1 MVVKFIVILGD
12 WMYNKGPMI
21 IFREN
26 ILIKCCLSQWDEKN
40 KPSSVKIGLL
50 IRKLVFLE
58 NSGQFRGG
66 WK

>member
-1 MVVKFIVILGD
+1 
-12 WMYNKGPMI
+12 MYNKGPMI
-21 IFREN
+21 DFREN

-58 NSGQFRGG
+58 NSGQFGG
-66 WK
+66 ESKIRDKW